1 MAYFNHAFSKMFLG
15 TGEDLTTPGDPV
27 TSLKGFVT
35 TPDIP
40 TVTISELGP
49 GYFGFVNPNTWTTV
63 APGAA
68 PANCCPLVLVSS
80 SVLSRDKIGKFHGG
94 YLETNKS
101 KVINPRYIQRFYR
114 VDPCVPRQAVISI
127 GNTPGVTDGYD
138 YDTACLAQEDGFL
151 DPNNF
156 QSGTTCGQCCKEFLC
171 GETYYLRIDVK
182 GSPALRA
189 LNHQAYYTVDAYTG
203 CCPDQPDDPLIPPT
217 AVDSTIVMIK
227 WAEQIVRTQY
237 LNEFIAPV
245 VYDQNGK
252 AWYAPGTTV
261 TYDGTNNPVA
271 EADWWTN
278 YPYPGYIDGACA
290 GLRLF
295 GAYVDTRFLNCSF
308 QVTDYFEKEPLRIFA
323 SEVDYTGDPCLF
335 TGLCVYNDCNGIQ
348 GMGFGEQVV
357 RDLIR
362 SESYLQNFFH
372 TDIRIREITQGNQF
386 LDVVDRQAFYTRY
399 YLLHSVPRFNNPTG
413 TFDNDRY
420 LLEIIIPEANPA
432 APTGNTTLENFME
445 DWLGNCP
452 QCVTLEANTCGA
464 CNIVPDPV
472 VL

>member
-1 MAYFNHAFSKMFLG
+1 MAYFNHAFSKMFVG
-15 TGEDLTTPGDPV
+15 TGDTLTTPAALVNATEGFI
-27 TSLKGFVT
+27 TSVGV
-35 TPDIP
+35 P
-40 TVTISELGP
+40 TGAPNTSDTCIVNLGP
-49 GYFGFVNPNTWTTV
+49 GYYGFVNPKTWQTVGNV
-63 APGAA
+63 AP
-68 PANCCPLVLVSS
+68 NDCCPLVLVSS
-80 SVLSRDKIGKFHGG
+80 SVLERDKIGKFHGG
-94 YLETNKS
+94 YIETNKS

-114 VDPCVPRQAVISI
+114 VDPCVPQQCVISI
-127 GNTPGVTDGYD
+127 GNTPQTEVPALPADR
-138 YDTACLAQEDGFL
+138 
-151 DPNNF
+151 F
-156 QSGTTCGQCCKEFLC
+156 QSGTTQAQCCKEFLC

-203 CCPDQPDDPLIPPT
+203 CCDDQPDDPLIPPT

-237 LNEFIAPV
+237 LNQFIAPV
-245 VYDQNGK
+245 VYDQNGV
-252 AWYAPGTTV
+252 AWYAPGTEF
-261 TYDGTNNPVA
+261 TYDGTNTPVV
-271 EADWWTN
+271 EAQWWTN
-278 YPYPGYIDGACA
+278 YPYPGYINDTCA

-295 GAYVDTRFLNCSF
+295 GAYVDTRFLDCTF

-372 TDIRIREITQGNQF
+372 TDLRIREITQGNQF
-386 LDVVDRQAFYTRY
+386 LNVINRQNLYTHY
-399 YLLHSVPRFNNPTG
+399 YILHSVPRYNNPTG

-420 LLEIIIPEANPA
+420 LLEIITNGDNAV
-432 APTGNTTLENFME
+432 LEGFIE

-452 QCVTLEANTCGA
+452 QCVEFETVTCEP
-464 CNIVPDPV
+464 CEIVPDPE
-472 VL
+472 LIIIP